1 MSRLIVF
8 AGLPGVGKTT
18 QARSLADALRAVYLR
33 LDTLEAPFIRMAD
46 NNDLK
51 DYGYQAIAHLA
62 GDNLELGRTVIID
75 AVNPMH
81 HTRAIFR
88 DLAEQHR
95 ARLIQFECVLPDE
108 VKHRRRV
115 EKRGTLNWDEVLA
128 ITAYYERWDEHLDG
142 RRNIIVTG

>member
-81 HTRAIFR
+81 HTRAMFR
-88 DLAEQHR
+88 ELAEQHR

-108 VKHRRRV
+108 AEHRRRV

-128 ITAYYERWDEHLDG
+128 ITTYYERWDEHLDG

>member
-33 LDTLEAPFIRMAD
+33 LDTLEAPFIRMAN

-75 AVNPMH
+75 AVSQPHAPHPGHIPGPGRTASGEAHPIRMC
-81 HTRAIFR
+81 A
-88 DLAEQHR
+88 
-95 ARLIQFECVLPDE
+95 PG
-108 VKHRRRV
+108 
-115 EKRGTLNWDEVLA
+115 RG
-128 ITAYYERWDEHLDG
+128 
-142 RRNIIVTG
+142 